1 MNKFFLSLIFIFGT
15 EFIVSQNIF
24 DALRYSNDNIEGSAR
39 LSAMSGAF
47 GALGG
52 ELSAVSINP
61 AGSAIFSKGIA
72 SFTLSNY
79 KTSNASNL
87 VNNSLNNA
95 KESNIDTKSNFN
107 LNQLGG
113 VLVFNNT
120 TKSKWKKMTI
130 SLNYEQT
137 SNNFNKFNT

>member
-1 MNKFFLSLIFIFGT
+1 MFILGT
-15 EFIVSQNIF
+15 ATIVSQNIF
-24 DALRYSNDNIEGSAR
+24 DALRYSNDEIEGSAR
-39 LSAMSGAF
+39 FSAMSGAF

-52 ELSAVSINP
+52 ELSAISVNP

-79 KTSNASNL
+79 KTTNDSNL
-87 VNNSLNNA
+87 VNNILNNVM
-95 KESNIDTKSNFN
+95 ETNIDTKSNFN

-120 TKSKWKKMTI
+120 TNSKWKKNDNQFELWT
-130 SLNYEQT
+130 NQ
-137 SNNFNKFNT
+137 

>member
-1 MNKFFLSLIFIFGT
+1 MNKFYLSLIFIFVT
-15 EFIVSQNIF
+15 KFVVSQNVF
-24 DALRYSNDNIEGSAR
+24 DALRYSNDKIEGSAR
-39 LSAMSGAF
+39 FSAMSGAF

-52 ELSAVSINP
+52 DLSAISINP

-79 KTSNASNL
+79 KTSNDSNL
-87 VNNSLNNA
+87 VNNVLNNVM
-95 KESNIDTKSNFN
+95 ESNIDTKSNFN

-120 TKSKWKKMTI
+120 TKSKWKK
-130 SLNYEQT
+130 ND
-137 SNNFNKFNT
+137 N